1 MAVKKIKSRPQG
13 RTPAGALDDQ
23 SRSAGSNT
31 GSTFGQP
38 LDSGFHTYLVE
49 ADRTAKNRTPSLLFL
64 SESKLPA
71 DLRQWVQDAWPV
83 PVPGTG
89 TPPDPFEVEINSVIL
104 DPLLDFMRS
113 LSDTM
118 SKSDQGL
125 VMGAFVIAHLFHEG
139 VTRKSGEPYI
149 LHPIAVASILV
160 ELGMDKPAI
169 CAALLHDVVEDS
181 ECSLQLIEASMGPEI
196 MRLVDGVTKLQRIDN
211 LGKIEGTQ
219 SSKRK
224 AESLRKMFVAMVDD
238 TRVVIVKLAD
248 RVHNMRTLDGLQPLK
263 RKTVAHETLQI
274 FAPLANRL
282 GIGQFKWELEDL
294 SLRHLD
300 REVYDEISGAMAQ
313 KRRVREQWA
322 MSTRDLIKEKLEE
335 VQIKAEVS
343 GRPKHIYSVYRK
355 MERKGIPFNE
365 VYDIQG
371 FRIVTGSVSNCY
383 ASLGVIHG
391 LWRPIPG
398 EFDDYIANP
407 KENMYQSLHTAVI
420 GPDGTS
426 MEVQIRTQEMH
437 EVAELG
443 VAAHWHYKEQG
454 SSILQN
460 PTDKVALLRS
470 LMDWHQDDVDVEE
483 FMQSLQSDVFQDRVY
498 VFTPQGDVIDLPGG
512 ATPIDFAYHIH
523 SELGERCRGA
533 KVNGSMVPL
542 NRKLENGDQ
551 VDVIAAKRGGPS
563 RDWLNLDAGYVCTQR
578 ARSKIISYFRRLGR
592 DSSIADGRLIV
603 DRELKRHSVKY
614 GFEELAKMCGYKEV
628 DEFLAAVGFSD
639 LSIHSLAQKILERE
653 RQERAEEKPVGSYGI
668 PTTVSQEVLSV
679 EVLGQSG
686 LYTQVAGC
694 CKPLPGDKVLGYITR
709 GKGVTVHRE
718 DCPNL
723 KSRQKDPEEALRI
736 VDVQWGRDPSKQ
748 DRFDV
753 TIEVQAYDRS
763 GLLRDIT
770 AVVAD
775 EKLNMRS
782 ADAQVDEK
790 DNVATVHVN
799 LELEDARQFSRV
811 MSQLDRLPNVRQVR
825 RITH

>member
-1 MAVKKIKSRPQG
+1 MPAEALSVPRRSQPAAAPVTAG
-13 RTPAGALDDQ
+13 RSEDAGFYA
-23 SRSAGSNT
+23 
-31 GSTFGQP
+31 F
-38 LDSGFHTYLVE
+38 LVE
-49 ADRTAKNRTPSLLFL
+49 ADRGADSHGVGFLFL
-64 SESKLPA
+64 SESPLPT
-71 DLRQWVQDAWPV
+71 DLQDCLRAAGPF
-83 PVPGTG
+83 PVPGTAR
-89 TPPDPFEVEINSVIL
+89 PADPFEVELNAVVL
-104 DPLLDFMRS
+104 EPLLTFLQALRGIVS
-113 LSDTM
+113 AEE
-118 SKSDQGL
+118 KRL
-125 VMGAFVIAHLFHEG
+125 VVRAFVIAHLFHEG

-149 LHPIAVASILV
+149 LHPLAVASILLD
-160 ELGMDKPAI
+160 LGMDAPAL

-181 ECSLQLIEASMGPEI
+181 ECSLQLLKDSMGAEI
-196 MRLVDGVTKLQRIDN
+196 MHLVDGVTKLQRIDN
-211 LGKIEGTQ
+211 LGKIEDTQ
-219 SSKRK
+219 TSKRK

-248 RVHNMRTLDGLQPLK
+248 RVHNMRTLDGLPPLK

-300 REVYDEISGAMAQ
+300 REVYDEISRAMAQ

-322 MSTRDLIKEKLEE
+322 IRTRDLIKTKL
-335 VQIKAEVS
+335 AEVPIEAEVT

-365 VYDIQG
+365 IYDIQG
-371 FRIVTGSVSNCY
+371 FRIVTGSVSDCY

-426 MEVQIRTQEMH
+426 MEVQIRTREMD

-454 SSILQN
+454 SSVVPNLS
-460 PTDKVALLRS
+460 DKVVLLRS
-470 LMDWHQDDVDVEE
+470 LMDWQQDDVDAEE

-533 KVNGSMVPL
+533 KVNGAMVPL

-551 VDVIAAKRGGPS
+551 VAVIAAKRGGPS
-563 RDWLNLDAGYVCTQR
+563 RDWLNQDAGYIRTQR
-578 ARSKIISYFRRLGR
+578 ARSKILSYFRRQGR
-592 DSSIADGRLIV
+592 ESSSADGRLIV

-614 GFEELAKMCGYKEV
+614 GFEELAAMCGYKDV
-628 DEFLAAVGFSD
+628 DDFLVAVGYSD
-639 LSIHSLAQKILERE
+639 ISVHSLAQKILERE
-653 RQERAEEKPVGSYGI
+653 RRERAEEKQISLPGS
-668 PTTVSQEVLSV
+668 VSAEPQQVSSV
-679 EVLGQSG
+679 EIQGQTG
-686 LYTQVAGC
+686 LFTQLAGC

-709 GKGVTVHRE
+709 GKGVTVHK
-718 DCPNL
+718 DNCSNL
-723 KSRQKDPEEALRI
+723 KARQRDPEEALRI
-736 VDVQWGRDPSKQ
+736 VEVQWGQDADNQ

-753 TIEVQAYDRS
+753 TIEVQAYDRA

-775 EKLNMRS
+775 EKLNLRS

-811 MSQLDRLPNVRQVR
+811 MSQLDRLPNVKQVR
-825 RITH
+825 RVTH

>member
-1 MAVKKIKSRPQG
+1 MPADALPVRRSKSA
-13 RTPAGALDDQ
+13 TATVTAAQ
-23 SRSAGSNT
+23 S
-31 GSTFGQP
+31 
-38 LDSGFHTYLVE
+38 DKVGFHTFLVA
-49 ADRTAKNRTPSLLFL
+49 ADRESGSRAPSFLFL
-64 SESKLPA
+64 SESPLPA
-71 DLRQWVQDAWPV
+71 DLQDCLRIAWPF
-83 PVPGTG
+83 PVPGTAR
-89 TPPDPFEVEINSVIL
+89 PADPFEVELNGVVLDSLLAFLQTINGIVSAQE
-104 DPLLDFMRS
+104 
-113 LSDTM
+113 
-118 SKSDQGL
+118 KGL
-125 VMGAFVIAHLFHEG
+125 VMRAFVIAHLFHEG
-139 VTRKSGEPYI
+139 VARKSGEPYI
-149 LHPIAVASILV
+149 LHPLAVASILLD
-160 ELGMDKPAI
+160 LGMDTPAL

-181 ECSLQLIEASMGPEI
+181 ECSLQLLEDSMGAAI

-219 SSKRK
+219 TSKRK

-248 RVHNMRTLDGLQPLK
+248 RVHNMRTLDGLPPLK
-263 RKTVAHETLQI
+263 RKAVAHETLQI

-300 REVYDEISGAMAQ
+300 REVYDEISRAMAQ

-322 MSTRDLIKEKLEE
+322 IRTRDLIKTKLAE
-335 VQIKAEVS
+335 VPIKAEVT

-355 MERKGIPFNE
+355 MERKGIPFSE

-371 FRIVTGSVSNCY
+371 FRIVTDSVSDCY

-426 MEVQIRTQEMH
+426 MEVQIRTREMD

-454 SSILQN
+454 SSIVQD
-460 PTDKVALLRS
+460 PSDKVALLRS
-470 LMDWHQDDVDVEE
+470 LMDWHQDDVDAEE

-533 KVNGSMVPL
+533 KVNGTMVPL

-551 VDVIAAKRGGPS
+551 VTVIAARWGGPS
-563 RDWLNLDAGYVCTQR
+563 RDWLNQDAGYIRTRR
-578 ARSKIISYFRRLGR
+578 ARSKILSYFRRQGR
-592 DSSIADGRLIV
+592 ESAIANGRLIV

-614 GFEELAKMCGYKEV
+614 GFEELAAMCGYK
-628 DEFLAAVGFSD
+628 DLDDFLVAVGYSD
-639 LSIHSLAQKILERE
+639 ISVHSLAQKILERE
-653 RQERAEEKPVGSYGI
+653 RRERAAERRISVPGPSPAEP
-668 PTTVSQEVLSV
+668 QEVSSV
-679 EVLGQSG
+679 EIQGQSG
-686 LYTQVAGC
+686 LFTQLAGC
-694 CKPLPGDKVLGYITR
+694 CKPLPGDEVLGYITR
-709 GKGVTVHRE
+709 GKGVTVHKRN
-718 DCPNL
+718 CPNL
-723 KSRQKDPEEALRI
+723 KARQRDPEEALRI
-736 VDVQWGRDPSKQ
+736 MEVRWGQNASKP

-753 TIEVQAYDRS
+753 TIEVQAYDRA

-770 AVVAD
+770 AVMAD
-775 EKLNMRS
+775 EKLNLRS
-782 ADAQVDEK
+782 ADAQVNET
-790 DNVATVHVN
+790 DNVATVHVD

>member
-1 MAVKKIKSRPQG
+1 MAVKRVDARPKDGLLLAPLRSSQ
-13 RTPAGALDDQ
+13 TPPDTVLQ
-23 SRSAGSNT
+23 ETR
-31 GSTFGQP
+31 QIQ
-38 LDSGFHTYLVE
+38 DSGFHTFLVE
-49 ADRTAKNRTPSLLFL
+49 GDPKARKDDQGLLFL
-64 SESKLPA
+64 SESLLPF
-71 DLRQWVQDAWPV
+71 DLQSWLHAAWPV
-83 PVPGTG
+83 PLPSKNQGS
-89 TPPDPFEVEINSVIL
+89 DPCEIELTEVVL
-104 DPLLDFMRS
+104 RPLLAFLRAVDGQVAPEERGLLMR
-113 LSDTM
+113 
-118 SKSDQGL
+118 
-125 VMGAFVIAHLFHEG
+125 AFVIAHLFHDG
-139 VTRKSGEPYI
+139 VSRKSGEPYI
-149 LHPIAVASILV
+149 LHPLAVASILFD
-160 ELGMDKPAI
+160 LGMDTSAL

-181 ECSLQLIEASMGPEI
+181 ECSLQTLEDNMGTAI
-196 MRLVDGVTKLQRIDN
+196 MRLVDGVTKLQRIDI
-211 LGKIEGTQ
+211 LGKFDGTQ

-263 RKTVAHETLQI
+263 RKAVAHETLQI

-300 REVYDEISGAMAQ
+300 REVYDEISSAMAQ

-322 MSTRDLIKEKLEE
+322 VRTRDLIKEKLDAIPIRSE
-335 VQIKAEVS
+335 VT

-371 FRIVTGSVSNCY
+371 FRIVTDSVSDCY

-426 MEVQIRTQEMH
+426 MEVQIRTTEMH

-454 SSILQN
+454 SSTVQN
-460 PTDKVALLRS
+460 PSDKVALLRS
-470 LMDWHQDDVDVEE
+470 LMDWHQDDVDAEE

-498 VFTPQGDVIDLPGG
+498 VFTPRGDVMDLPGG
-512 ATPIDFAYHIH
+512 ATPIDFAYQIH
-523 SELGERCRGA
+523 TELGERCRGA
-533 KVNGSMVPL
+533 KVNGVMVPL

-551 VDVIAAKRGGPS
+551 VAVIAAKRGGPS
-563 RDWLNLDAGYVCTQR
+563 RDWLNLDAGYIQTQR
-578 ARSKIISYFRRLGR
+578 ARSKIVSYFRRQGR
-592 DSSIADGRLIV
+592 ESSVADGRLIV

-614 GFEELAKMCGYKEV
+614 GFEELASMCNYKEV
-628 DEFLAAVGFSD
+628 DEFLAAVGYSD
-639 LSIHSLAQKILERE
+639 LSVHSLAQKILERE
-653 RQERAEEKPVGSYGI
+653 RQERAEEELLGPSGPSSSETQHI
-668 PTTVSQEVLSV
+668 SSV
-679 EVLGQSG
+679 EILGQSG
-686 LYTQVAGC
+686 LFTQVAGC
-694 CKPLPGDKVLGYITR
+694 CKPLPGDEVLGYITR
-709 GKGVTVHRE
+709 GKGVTVHRQ

-723 KSRQKDPEEALRI
+723 KARQNDPEEALRM
-736 VDVQWGRDPSKQ
+736 VEVQWGKDAGKQ
-748 DRFDV
+748 DKFDV
-753 TIEVQAYDRS
+753 TIEVKAFDRA

-770 AVVAD
+770 GVVAD

-782 ADAQVDEK
+782 VDAHVNQK

-799 LELEDARQFSRV
+799 LALEDARQFSRV
-811 MSQLDRLPNVRQVR
+811 MSQLDRLPDVRQVR

>member
-1 MAVKKIKSRPQG
+1 M
-13 RTPAGALDDQ
+13 PAEALSIPRQ
-23 SRSAGSNT
+23 SSPATTASAEYA
-31 GSTFGQP
+31 
-38 LDSGFHTYLVE
+38 DFHVFRIE
-49 ADRTAKNRTPSLLFL
+49 ADRASETRSPGFLFL
-64 SESKLPA
+64 SEARLPMKLQ
-71 DLRQWVQDAWPV
+71 DCLRAAWPF
-83 PVPGTG
+83 PVPSA
-89 TPPDPFEVEINSVIL
+89 TPPADPFEVELNDVVL
-104 DPLLDFMRS
+104 KPLLAFLQAIDGGVSVQEKALIMR
-113 LSDTM
+113 
-118 SKSDQGL
+118 
-125 VMGAFVIAHLFHEG
+125 AFVIAHLFHDG

-149 LHPIAVASILV
+149 LHPLAVASILLD
-160 ELGMDKPAI
+160 LGMDAPAL

-181 ECSLQLIEASMGPEI
+181 ECSLQLLADCMGTEI

-211 LGKIEGTQ
+211 LGKIEGAQ
-219 SSKRK
+219 PSKRK

-248 RVHNMRTLDGLQPLK
+248 RLHNMRTLDGLPPLK
-263 RKTVAHETLQI
+263 RKAVAHETLQI

-313 KRRVREQWA
+313 KRRVREEWA
-322 MSTRDLIKEKLEE
+322 IRTRDLIKAKLAAVPIAVE
-335 VQIKAEVS
+335 VT

-365 VYDIQG
+365 IYDIQG
-371 FRIVTGSVSNCY
+371 FRIVTDSVSDCY

-426 MEVQIRTQEMH
+426 MEVQIRTREMDD
-437 EVAELG
+437 VAELG

-454 SSILQN
+454 SSAVQN
-460 PTDKVALLRS
+460 PSDKIALLRA
-470 LMDWHQDDVDVEE
+470 LIDWRQDDVDAEE
-483 FMQSLQSDVFQDRVY
+483 FMQGLQSDVFQDRVY

-512 ATPIDFAYHIH
+512 ATPIDFAYHVH

-533 KVNGSMVPL
+533 KVNGAMVPL

-551 VDVIAAKRGGPS
+551 VAVIAAKRGGPS
-563 RDWLNLDAGYVCTQR
+563 RDWLNQDAGYIRTQR
-578 ARSKIISYFRRLGR
+578 ARSKVLSYFRRQGR
-592 DSSIADGRLIV
+592 EAAMVDGRLIV

-614 GFEELAKMCGYKEV
+614 GFEELAAMCSYKNV
-628 DEFLAAVGFSD
+628 DDFLVAVGYSD
-639 LSIHSLAQKILERE
+639 LSVHSLAQKILERE
-653 RQERAEEKPVGSYGI
+653 RQERAAEKQVSMLG
-668 PTTVSQEVLSV
+668 PTPAEPQEVSSV
-679 EVLGQSG
+679 KIQGQSG
-686 LYTQVAGC
+686 LFTQLAGC
-694 CKPLPGDKVLGYITR
+694 CNPLPGDKVLGYITR
-709 GKGVTVHRE
+709 GKGVTVHKKN
-718 DCPNL
+718 CPNL
-723 KSRQKDPEEALRI
+723 KARYRDPQEALRI
-736 VDVQWGRDPSKQ
+736 VEVQWGQNTDEQ

-753 TIEVQAYDRS
+753 TIEVQAYDRA

-775 EKLNMRS
+775 EKLNLRS
-782 ADAQVDEK
+782 ADAQVNTG
-790 DNVATVHVN
+790 DNVATVQVG